1 MRVFEAT
8 TKRPFGGFWISK
20 SSEQSSV
27 GLHGFGRE
35 KGTESLGKGNLW
47 GVEGGKDFHSCTSPA
62 RVHDTHRMAA
72 NVFIQGWRGCFVKT
86 NRGKEKPPSLSLG
99 PVWHICGMGAS
110 RGRGWGQMDNYGC
123 CSLDSSREIPPGAQ
137 AHIPSDS
144 RTCPAAFRLI

>member
-86 NRGKEKPPSLSLG
+86 NRGGGKATVPLSWPCMAHMWDG
-99 PVWHICGMGAS
+99 SKQGKG
-110 RGRGWGQMDNYGC
+110 GGQMDNYGC

>member
-110 RGRGWGQMDNYGC
+110 RGRGGGRWTTMDAV
-123 CSLDSSREIPPGAQ
+123 LLTPPGRSLQEPRLTYLLIHVPARLL
-137 AHIPSDS
+137 SD
-144 RTCPAAFRLI
+144 